1 MRARRIEYLVVA
13 LCGLAASTYGLRAL
27 TMTDHAPGSSSL
39 IGAPLRAAQH
49 LAAGFM
55 PIEKSAGGNVPK
67 TVAAR
72 HRAKTVPSTPTVA
85 AAPAAG
91 APQMDRSSAA
101 SSELVNMDR
110 IPGADVAT
118 DAEAASDAHID
129 TATQVQHDEAAL
141 LVDRVAG
148 AGVAPDSEA
157 PSVTHDEPARPVA
170 APARSA
176 PRSRLA
182 SLRAPLSLTA
192 ANNPFISSSWLP
204 PPPKVEVTEAPPP
217 PPPPPTAPPLPFA
230 YLGQLDAQSAKPQVF
245 LSKGDD
251 LLIVSPGDVIDAS
264 YRVESISDAEIVMV
278 YLPLNQRQVISMRSE
293 GN

>member
-13 LCGLAASTYGLRAL
+13 LCGLIASTYGLRAL
-27 TMTDHAPGSSSL
+27 TVTTHAPASSSL
-39 IGAPLRAAQH
+39 PGAPLRAAQH

-55 PIEKSAGGNVPK
+55 PIEKTAGGDGQK
-67 TVAAR
+67 AVAAKR
-72 HRAKTVPSTPTVA
+72 SATTAAATPT
-85 AAPAAG
+85 AG
-91 APQMDRSSAA
+91 APHTDNRGAV
-101 SSELVNMDR
+101 SSELVDVDR
-110 IPGADVAT
+110 ITGAGVAA
-118 DAEAASDAHID
+118 DAEAASDARVD

-157 PSVTHDEPARPVA
+157 PSVAHDEPARPVA

-176 PRSRLA
+176 PLSRLA

-192 ANNPFISSSWLP
+192 VNNPFISSSWLP
-204 PPPKVEVTEAPPP
+204 PAPKVDVPEPPP
-217 PPPPPTAPPLPFA
+217 PPPPPPMAPPLPFA
-230 YLGQLDAQSAKPQVF
+230 YLGQLDAQAAKPQVF
-245 LSKGDD
+245 LSNGDD
-251 LLIVSPGDVIDAS
+251 LLIVSTGDVIDAR

-278 YLPLNQRQVISMRSE
+278 YLPLNQRQVISMKSE